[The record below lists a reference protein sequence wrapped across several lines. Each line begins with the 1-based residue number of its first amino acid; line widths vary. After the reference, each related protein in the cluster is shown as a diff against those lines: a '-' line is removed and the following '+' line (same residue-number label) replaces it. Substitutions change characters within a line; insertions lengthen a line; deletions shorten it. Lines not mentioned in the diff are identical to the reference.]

1 MKIMVTGFTTLPPR
15 VQGFRSSKI
24 QWFNDGIGFLASY
37 ITGFMALPPSVKK
50 SEICLPANYGCRIAI
65 IFK

>member
-37 ITGFMALPPSVKK
+37 ITGFMALPPRVQ
-50 SEICLPANYGCRIAI
+50 
-65 IFK
+65 